1 MKKGI
6 ATITSEIILT
16 IIAMSLMI
24 PLLAYMETL
33 GDKYN
38 ANDVFSSPSVCVT
51 YRYID
56 FSKILLYNGCSYD
69 IKVYS
74 LNGLKINYSIL
85 YYNDTIKSFTKTSII
100 HSKALHLLILNI
112 SSPKIILNT
121 SHGILVLTRR

>member
-1 MKKGI
+1 MKRGI

-24 PLLAYMETL
+24 PLLAYIETL
-33 GDKYN
+33 GDRYN

-56 FSKILLYNGCSYD
+56 FSKILLYNDCSYD

-100 HSKALHLLILNI
+100 YSKELHLLVLNI

-121 SHGILVLTRR
+121 SHGMLVLARR